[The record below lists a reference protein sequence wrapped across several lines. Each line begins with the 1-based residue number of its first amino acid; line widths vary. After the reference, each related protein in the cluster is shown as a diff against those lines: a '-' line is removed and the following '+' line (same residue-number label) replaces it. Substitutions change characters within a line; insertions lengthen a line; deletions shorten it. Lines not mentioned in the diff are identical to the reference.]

1 MSRINV
7 DAIALSDAR
16 FARLAHL
23 LGLADGD
30 HARSKVEYL
39 WLACTL
45 RGETELPQWLVEQ
58 YLGERGPAAL
68 IESELGRWGAGRGD
82 SKTRRVHIAGSRERC
97 LWMRRNQEQA
107 ANGGITRARNASRDH
122 GKFTSPGLA
131 SDTSPD
137 LAGPTSPLSPARSPA
152 LAHTDPDPPLP
163 PRGAGRRSKP
173 RPDLTPTEQAAVMRV
188 LAKLSELRGGDVAY
202 EGAKSHVRL
211 IVHQLRE
218 GRTEAELYAVI
229 AHCCDPKSDGG
240 EGWKGN
246 PEMHSRLRPE
256 TLFGPE
262 NIEKYLPEARVRYR
276 THIAR
281 KDAELAAA
289 APQPPLSLDGGM
301 PR

>member
-45 RGETELPQWLVEQ
+45 RGETDLPQWLVEQ
-58 YLGERGPAAL
+58 YLGEHGPAAL
-68 IESELGRWGAGRGD
+68 IDAELGRWSAGRGD

-97 LWMRRNQEQA
+97 LWMRRNQEQSS
-107 ANGGITRARNASRDH
+107 NGGIIRARNASRDH
-122 GKFTSPGLA
+122 GKFASP
-131 SDTSPD
+131 
-137 LAGPTSPLSPARSPA
+137 AGSGDQPAAGGVTSPLSPAPAPAPA
-152 LAHTDPDPPLP
+152 LSLTDPDPPLP
-163 PRGAGRRSKP
+163 PRGRRSKP
-173 RPDLTPTEQAAVMRV
+173 RPDLAPTEQAAVMRV
-188 LAKLSELRGGDVAY
+188 LTKLSELRGGDVAY

-276 THIAR
+276 THITR

-289 APQPPLSLDGGM
+289 ATQPTLALDGGK
-301 PR
+301 P